1 MLMRGAD
8 DGEQERQEGGD
19 HGGEDETGVRTSSSG
34 ADSSR
39 SARHRGGVSLTHRTG
54 RASAARDLGERDG
67 IDRLREMDRDEER
80 KQVDLT
86 CGQRSTH
93 AI

>member
-39 SARHRGGVSLTHRTG
+39 SARRRGGVSLTHRTG
-54 RASAARDLGERDG
+54 RASLGERDG
-67 IDRLREMDRDEER
+67 IDRLREMDRDE
-80 KQVDLT
+80 
-86 CGQRSTH
+86 
-93 AI
+93 